1 MSFDVNVLSS
11 KPVIKPASSMQ
22 NDGGGG
28 NLGYMFQGRRQND
41 DETKNVFEL
50 NNGIDTFG
58 KDNKMAF
65 SIDDYQVS
73 FMDLFMDALENIKN
87 FLDLLKAVF
96 IKIKDFFL
104 GVFSVFRIK

>member
-28 NLGYMFQGRRQND
+28 NLGYMFQGRRQSEEEQRNI
-41 DETKNVFEL
+41 FEL
-50 NNGIDTFG
+50 DNGVDTFG
-58 KDNKMAF
+58 KENKTAF

-73 FMDLFMDALENIKN
+73 FMDLLFDILESIKS
-87 FLDLLKAVF
+87 F
-96 IKIKDFFL
+96 ID
-104 GVFSVFRIK
+104 SVKSFFRIK